1 MKKIFAVLLIVSL
14 VLAVPKAGEQFNYK
28 VKISIVPQKGKATNM
43 ELTLIQKIKAVGAD
57 KSVVIEITP
66 KFPPSPSQ
74 KQPSQQP
81 TPFTIKID
89 KDGKASFL
97 SQEQN
102 PMLASIPPSFTPFL
116 AATLPIPQKFSKGST
131 IKIPDPNNPKS
142 YITLKHLGE
151 SSFKGKKCAKISMT
165 IPEMSYSISSPQSN
179 MKTTFK
185 GSGTFLVL
193 PSDMR
198 ILQGRFNT
206 SMRSKGYYY
215 NPQNQK
221 VNVDE
226 KGTIILEIE
235 KL

>member
-1 MKKIFAVLLIVSL
+1 MKKIFAVLSIVSL
-14 VLAVPKAGEQFNYK
+14 VFAVPKAGEQFNYK

-89 KDGKASFL
+89 KNGKASFL
-97 SQEQN
+97 TQQKN

-116 AATLPIPQKFSKGST
+116 AATLPIPQKFAKGST

-151 SSFKGKKCAKISMT
+151 SSYKGQKCVKVSMT
-165 IPEMSYSISSPQSN
+165 IPELSYSMSSPQSN
-179 MKTTFK
+179 MKMTIS
-185 GSGTFLVL
+185 GNGTFLV
-193 PSDMR
+193 PASDVR
-198 ILQGRFNT
+198 ILQGKFNIST
-206 SMRSKGYYY
+206 QSKGYYH

-221 VNVDE
+221 VNVNE
-226 KGTIILEIE
+226 KSTIILEIE